1 LILQGPNIA
10 AQTVLRKED
19 VSIGLSIINLANY
32 LGSTIFVTVAQTL
45 LQTRLVAQL
54 RSVFP
59 DLDLIT
65 LADGGASSIR
75 NLASEEQLPTV
86 LNAYND
92 SLRNVWYLAL
102 GLACLVL
109 MASFGMEWKNVKTQE
124 KSLIDKKDSEE
135 VELKSSIE
143 PHKKSRTDHEVEWSK

>member
-19 VSIGLSIINLANY
+19 VSIGLSVINLANY

-45 LQTRLVAQL
+45 FQTRLVAQL

-59 DLDLIT
+59 DLDLNS
-65 LADGGASSIR
+65 LADGSASSIR

-86 LNAYND
+86 LNAYNN
-92 SLRNVWYLAL
+92 SLRSIWYLAL

-109 MASFGMEWKNVKTQE
+109 IASFGMEWKNVKTQE
-124 KSLIDKKDSEE
+124 KGLVNEKDRQE
-135 VELKSSIE
+135 VESKSSGE
-143 PHKKSRTDHEVEWSK
+143 LLGKSGMGHEV

>member
-124 KSLIDKKDSEE
+124 KSLIDKKDGEE

-143 PHKKSRTDHEVEWSK
+143 PHKKSRMDHEVEWSK

>member
-19 VSIGLSIINLANY
+19 VSIGLSVINLANY

-59 DLDLIT
+59 DLDLNS
-65 LADGGASSIR
+65 LADGSASSIR

-86 LNAYND
+86 LNAYNN
-92 SLRNVWYLAL
+92 SLRSIWYLAL

-109 MASFGMEWKNVKTQE
+109 IASFGMEWKNVKTQE
-124 KSLIDKKDSEE
+124 KGLVNEKDRQE
-135 VELKSSIE
+135 VESKSSSE
-143 PHKKSRTDHEVEWSK
+143 PLGKSGMGHEV

>member
-19 VSIGLSIINLANY
+19 VSIGLSVINLANY

-59 DLDLIT
+59 DLDLST
-65 LADGGASSIR
+65 LANGGASSIR

-109 MASFGMEWKNVKTQE
+109 IASFGMEWKNVKTQE
-124 KSLIDKKDSEE
+124 KSLVGEKDGEE
-135 VELKSSIE
+135 IESKSSSA
-143 PHKKSRTDHEVEWSK
+143 PHDKSRMNHEV